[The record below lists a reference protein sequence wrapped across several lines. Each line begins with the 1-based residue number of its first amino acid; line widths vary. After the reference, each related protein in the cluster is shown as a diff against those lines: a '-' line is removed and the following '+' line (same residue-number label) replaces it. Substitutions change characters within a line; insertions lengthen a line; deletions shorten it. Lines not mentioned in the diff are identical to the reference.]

1 MKSARVH
8 ESQMLEALEA
18 ELAASLE
25 QGFVPPKFL
34 YTSPR
39 QSELWLELHQQCAP
53 TADLGAP
60 YLDSAPHLPKEI
72 RSLVSLGCG
81 GGEKEVSILDVL
93 NRDIEFIPTDVS
105 EPLAQTAAQ
114 LAQQNNIPT
123 GNPLV
128 FDLATANDA
137 AQFLQPHASQPC
149 LFTFFGIIPNFPPTL
164 ILPKVRSLM
173 ENNDHLLASAN
184 LAPNGMEPILEQY
197 DNPPTRRWLEQF
209 LTEHEISGGILRVNI
224 RRQDHIEWFQA
235 DYIFEAGTQVS
246 IGGRPIQFRSGDALK
261 LFVSH
266 RYTPDS
272 ATKVFAE
279 HGLCISQTFLS
290 ENQEEGVFL
299 CHPQ

>member
-1 MKSARVH
+1 MKPPRVH
-8 ESQMLEALEA
+8 EGQTTEALEA

-25 QGFVPPKFL
+25 TDSSHLNSSTRQPVNLSFGWNFISNAPQPPISEHLILKLPHIYLRKSDRSYLSVAGVAKGGFDTRCP
-34 YTSPR
+34 
-39 QSELWLELHQQCAP
+39 
-53 TADLGAP
+53 
-60 YLDSAPHLPKEI
+60 
-72 RSLVSLGCG
+72 
-81 GGEKEVSILDVL
+81 

-114 LAQQNNIPT
+114 LAQKNNIPT
-123 GNPLV
+123 GTPLI
-128 FDLATANDA
+128 FDLAANNA
-137 AQFLQPHASQPC
+137 AQFLQPHAGQPR
-149 LFTFFGIIPNFPPTL
+149 LFTFFGIIPISPTL

-197 DNPPTRRWLEQF
+197 DNTPTRRWLEQF
-209 LTEHEISGGILRVNI
+209 LTEHEISGGILQIKI

-235 DYIFEAGTQVS
+235 DYIFEADTQVS
-246 IGGRPIQFRSGDALK
+246 IGAAIQFASGTALQ

-266 RYTPDS
+266 RYTPHS